1 MQDFIQQLQDQLTRL
16 WEQISLQQK
25 ILFVAIPVLL
35 LATMGVAV
43 YYVSQPQYVQLLQ
56 TSDAGQLAEIKT
68 YLDANQIKYSIGADG
83 KSIMVDEEIKNI
95 TAIDLAGQGLIG
107 FDAGPGFELFDKVQL
122 GMTDRMFDAQ
132 YRRILQNTLSEV
144 IAEGA
149 RIDSARVAIN
159 PGRTALFKSDKVA
172 PSASVKIIAK
182 RDLDSSEVKGIQ
194 NLVAAAVTGLQA
206 GQVIVTDKNNRTL
219 SEDNNI
225 EPGVREASRQ
235 LQVQVS
241 VENYIRQKL
250 EQRLEK
256 IAGPDNYDIAINAT
270 LDWEKQS
277 TQEIVIDAE
286 TQAAI
291 SEKTYIEE
299 SKTKGISGPPG
310 VAANVQD
317 EGIGAEAE
325 ETGTTVEEAITNYNY
340 PWSKILKEKSQGAI
354 KDLFV
359 SISIDYIEDENG
371 ALIERDPQIISQ
383 WTGTLRTAAGLP
395 QTPLPNE
402 PSTFVLDPSPF
413 DRSLE
418 EMQAREEFWQMLG
431 NVFRTLLPLILLLA
445 VGYLA
450 YLFFQRAFAPA
461 AIEEEEIEDE
471 VPIEPVTET
480 RELSLQ
486 QLGLAEFGDIANLPA
501 EEQRRIKMQEHVI
514 NYAAEKPEEVAAII
528 KAWLNS

>member
-56 TSDAGQLAEIKT
+56 TNDSAQLAEITT
-68 YLDANQIKYSIGADG
+68 YLDAQNIGYTIGADG
-83 KSIMVDEEIKNI
+83 QSILVDEEIKNI
-95 TAIDLAGQGLIG
+95 TAIGLAGQGLIG
-107 FDAGPGFELFDKVQL
+107 YDAGPGFELFDQVQL

-132 YRRILQNTLSEV
+132 YRRVLQNTLAKA
-144 IAEGA
+144 IAEGG
-149 RIDSARVAIN
+149 RIDSVKVNIN

-172 PSASVKIIAK
+172 PSASVKIIS
-182 RDLDSSEVKGIQ
+182 RSEIDSQQVKGIQ
-194 NLVAAAVTGLQA
+194 NFIAAAVTGLQP
-206 GQVIVTDKNNRTL
+206 GQVVVTDKNNRTL
-219 SEDNNI
+219 SEDNNV
-225 EPGVREASRQ
+225 EPGVKEASRQ
-235 LQVQVS
+235 LQVQMA
-241 VENYIRQKL
+241 VENEVRQKL
-250 EQRLEK
+250 TQRLEK
-256 IAGPDNYDIAINAT
+256 IVGPDNYDISVTAF

-277 TQEIVIDAE
+277 SQEILIDAE

-291 SEKTYIEE
+291 SEKSYNEE

-310 VAANVQD
+310 VGSNVQD
-317 EGIGAEAE
+317 EGIGAESE
-325 ETGTTVEEAITNYNY
+325 ETGTTIEETITNYNY
-340 PWSKILKEKSQGAI
+340 PWSKVIKEKSQGKI
-354 KDLFV
+354 QELYV
-359 SISIDYIEDENG
+359 SITVDYIEDENG
-371 ALIERDPQIISQ
+371 EMVPRDPALMTNWEQS
-383 WTGTLRTAAGLP
+383 LRAAAGLGP
-395 QTPLPNE
+395 SPLPGE
-402 PSTFVLDPSPF
+402 PITFVLNDSPF
-413 DRSLE
+413 DRSME
-418 EMQAREEFWQMLG
+418 QMQAREEFWQMLG
-431 NVFRTLLPLILLLA
+431 NIFRTLLPLVLLLA

-450 YLFFQRAFAPA
+450 YLFFQRAFAPPEVEQDEL
-461 AIEEEEIEDE
+461 EEE